1 MPRNF
6 FSMLRM
12 LDREC
17 FPFIYVVLY
26 VTDNLFLLLNVT
38 AYKRVMLSQE
48 GIFIKNVALRQD

>member
-1 MPRNF
+1 
-6 FSMLRM
+6 MLRM